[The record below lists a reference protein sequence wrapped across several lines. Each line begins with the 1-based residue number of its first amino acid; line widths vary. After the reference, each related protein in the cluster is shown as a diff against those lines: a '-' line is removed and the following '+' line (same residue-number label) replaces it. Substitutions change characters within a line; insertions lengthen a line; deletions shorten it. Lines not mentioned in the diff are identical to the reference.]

1 MKIVYRMEGAE
12 QAGRARD
19 LSPLGAFIEPEAG
32 ADAPDEATL
41 QPAGGDAV
49 ELLLDDEAGR
59 LQLPGDV
66 VRVTDAGF
74 AIVFPPLAPE
84 RLDRLARLLDPDR
97 EPAPEQEAGPPE
109 AAGPQAAAALDLEVA
124 GEEWSP
130 PVSEPV
136 LHEWRPAEDFARP
149 PADAS
154 AAGGW
159 RSLPTR
165 APAPV
170 PGAQTRVP
178 SRPQSAQ
185 QPARVERPT
194 AAPAAAAE
202 AERAAEQKANELLGG
217 RPAAGAQPAAE
228 RPAER
233 PADGADQRR
242 SERHERSIPVSFDNL
257 TGLIKEFTHNISY
270 GGMFVYSKTPMR
282 QDSETAITLIH
293 PVHGQR
299 LTLLAKVVHT
309 SQAPTSDP
317 SSGEKRYGLGLE
329 FRLPLD
335 ELKRMLSD
343 FIGSHQRP
351 NADPEAAQLMA
362 DARAV
367 MTRGA
372 SSYYALLG
380 LDEGA
385 PAERVRQ
392 RYFKLVDRFHPDR
405 YFGKVEEP
413 DRRELEELFRR
424 LTKAYE
430 TLTA

>member
-1 MKIVYRMEGAE
+1 MVGMKIVYRMEGAE
-12 QAGRARD
+12 HAGRACE
-19 LSPLGAFIEPEAG
+19 LSPLGAFIEPETG
-32 ADAPDEATL
+32 ADATDEAAL

-49 ELLLDDEAGR
+49 ELLLDDGAGR

-66 VRVTDAGF
+66 VRVTDTGF
-74 AIVFPPLAPE
+74 AIVFAPLAPE
-84 RLDRLARLLDPDR
+84 RLDRLAHLLHPDR
-97 EPAPEQEAGPPE
+97 EPAPEPE
-109 AAGPQAAAALDLEVA
+109 AERPNPAERRAALALSLEVA

-149 PADAS
+149 PADNS
-154 AAGGW
+154 AGGGW

-165 APAPV
+165 SAAPAPD
-170 PGAQTRVP
+170 AQARVQ
-178 SRPQSAQ
+178 SRAQPVQQSAR
-185 QPARVERPT
+185 AERP
-194 AAPAAAAE
+194 AADPAAAAD
-202 AERAAEQKANELLGG
+202 ERAAEQKAVELLGG
-217 RPAAGAQPAAE
+217 TQAAGESAESPAAG
-228 RPAER
+228 
-233 PADGADQRR
+233 GADQRR

-270 GGMFVYSKTPMR
+270 GGMFVYSKTPLR
-282 QDSETAITLIH
+282 RDSETAITLIH

-299 LTLLAKVVHT
+299 LTLLAKIVHT
-309 SQAPTSDP
+309 SQAPTADP
-317 SSGEKRYGLGLE
+317 ASGEKRYGLGLE

-380 LDEGA
+380 LEEGA
-385 PAERVRQ
+385 PAGQVR
-392 RYFKLVDRFHPDR
+392 RSYFKLVDRFHPDR
-405 YFGKVEEP
+405 YFGKVEES

-424 LTKAYE
+424 LTTAYE

>member
-12 QAGRARD
+12 HAGRARD
-19 LSPLGAFIEPEAG
+19 LSPLGAFIEPESG
-32 ADAPDEATL
+32 ADATDEAPV

-66 VRVTDAGF
+66 VRVIDSGF

-84 RLDRLARLLDPDR
+84 RIDRLVRLLDPDR
-97 EPAPEQEAGPPE
+97 ESAPEPE
-109 AAGPQAAAALDLEVA
+109 VERPESAEHRAAVDPALEVA

-149 PADAS
+149 PADNS

-165 APAPV
+165 APAPA
-170 PGAQTRVP
+170 PGAQARAP
-178 SRPQSAQ
+178 SRPQPAH
-185 QPARVERPT
+185 QPARAERPT
-194 AAPAAAAE
+194 TVPAAAAE
-202 AERAAEQKANELLGG
+202 AERAADQKAIELLGG
-217 RPAAGAQPAAE
+217 RPPAGDQPVAGQSAE
-228 RPAER
+228 RPAG
-233 PADGADQRR
+233 GADQRR

-282 QDSETAITLIH
+282 QDSESAITLIH

-317 SSGEKRYGLGLE
+317 ASGERRYGLGLE

-343 FIGSHQRP
+343 FIGSHQQP

-380 LDEGA
+380 LEEGA

-405 YFGKVEEP
+405 YFGKVEES